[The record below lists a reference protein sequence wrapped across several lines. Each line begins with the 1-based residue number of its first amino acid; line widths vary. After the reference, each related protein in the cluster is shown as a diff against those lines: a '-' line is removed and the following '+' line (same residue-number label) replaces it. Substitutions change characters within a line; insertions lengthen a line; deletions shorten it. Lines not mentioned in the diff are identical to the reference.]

1 MENTAAALLLRAQ
14 AADAEAFG
22 QLYALYANELYAYAL
37 AVLRDPHD
45 AEDAVQEACVRVYR
59 AVRSIRKPERFK
71 AYFFKTLSNTAKTL
85 ARKRTLTVVT
95 DEIEPTAPDIT
106 NDVHIAE
113 LRADLQK
120 ALAALKDDERQVVLL
135 SAIAG
140 LRSAEIAEALG
151 MTAGT
156 VRSKLSRALRKMRP
170 FLAETGRESE

>member
-1 MENTAAALLLRAQ
+1 M
-14 AADAEAFG
+14 
-22 QLYALYANELYAYAL
+22 
-37 AVLRDPHD
+37 
-45 AEDAVQEACVRVYR
+45 RVYR

-106 NDVHIAE
+106 NDVHTAE

>member
-95 DEIEPTAPDIT
+95 DEIEPTAPDRT
-106 NDVHIAE
+106 DDVHTAE

-135 SAIAG
+135 SA
-140 LRSAEIAEALG
+140 RKREAEAAAQEMGSPLRQRYDTLVNG
-151 MTAGT
+151 KKAAVYLLEVGP
-156 VRSKLSRALRKMRP
+156 AL
-170 FLAETGRESE
+170 